1 MSTIST
7 YIDAIDLLKIIK
19 LPKNFLHKK
28 LRIIIESIPNEK
40 PKINK
45 TIALGSM
52 AKCSEIIGDIISPT
66 DTEWEVLK

>member
-45 TIALGSM
+45 TIALGTMS
-52 AKCSEIIGDIISPT
+52 KYSEIIDDIVNPT
-66 DTEWEVLK
+66 DIEWEVLK